1 MAINLEDYQ
10 ELIESLSPE
19 LQESLHSAWHD
30 ATKVFSARG
39 LDNYLK
45 GAAALKTL
53 GKGDD
58 LIVAWIN
65 HAPLV
70 AKEIG
75 EDVVPD
81 LIQTALELASK
92 TSGAVIELVLST
104 APTAASRL
112 GDEILFRAYLQF
124 LNTLLSQA
132 PRGVRPMLENLEKLF
147 SQLTLGGLRRWA
159 LWGAHAHRTN
169 YPEQGSYFSLQ
180 SKESQAMLQKERKG
194 TLFIDVQ
201 RRINMYL
208 RALWAR
214 DFFMKPTSGD
224 FETREGHRPFVEGY
238 FIHLPDAY
246 DDFIL
251 PARPLQPIQPL
262 AALSPTLPLHPQG
275 VGWGCKAAEAATTT
289 HKGREQSLLPPQ
301 GEGWDG
307 GGARA
312 GSGEGT
318 RISGLSMYRAA
329 AAHSAA
335 HIVYTRDPISAESLN
350 PWQMAVISVIEDA
363 RVETLAVRKFPGLKQ
378 RWSALHT
385 IEPAQDSSAG
395 DYLNRLARALLDEIY
410 QDNDPWIAQ
419 GRVLFKQAAENLDTN
434 QVSWDIG
441 VQLAH
446 EFMAKR
452 IPFNPRTD
460 LLIAPYRDDNRYF
473 WEFEEFDF
481 DKAMAAGYDAPKQV
495 RKHVS
500 LMEFANEIDVEN
512 AGDDAEEI
520 WVLGTELFPYEDMG
534 KSYNELEGREPVSE
548 PYHYSEWD
556 YQIQL
561 ERPAWATVLEKRSK
575 AGDLQLID
583 DITSQHKRTIGRLKF
598 LLDALQPQGV
608 TRIRK
613 LEDGDEVDVNAA
625 IRAMIDIRMGQ
636 QPDPRIMMRS
646 VRKVRDI
653 SVMVLLDLSESTNE
667 KVSGQDY
674 SVLDLQRQA
683 TVLLADAINKIGDPF
698 AIHGFCSDGRHNV
711 EYSRFKD
718 FDQPYNDLPKSRLA
732 GMSGQLS
739 TRMGAAI
746 RHAGHYL
753 KQQKSA
759 KKLLLVITD
768 GEPADVDVRDPQY
781 LRYDTKKAVE
791 EMARCGVTTF
801 CMSLDPRADQYVSRI
816 FGARN
821 YMVVDHVERLPEKL
835 PVLYAGLTR

>member
-1 MAINLEDYQ
+1 DYQ
-10 ELIESLSPE
+10 ELLDSLSPE
-19 LQESLHSAWHD
+19 LQESLRSAW
-30 ATKVFSARG
+30 AEAVKVFSARG

-45 GAAALKTL
+45 GAAALKSL

-58 LIVAWIN
+58 LVATWID

-75 EDVVPD
+75 EDIVPD
-81 LIQTALELASK
+81 LVQTALSLASK

-104 APTAASRL
+104 APTAANRL
-112 GDEILFRAYLQF
+112 GDELLFRSYLQF

-169 YPEQGSYFSLQ
+169 YPEQANYFSLQ
-180 SKESQAMLQKERKG
+180 SRESLAVLQKERKG
-194 TLFIDVQ
+194 TLFVDVQ

-224 FETREGHRPFVEGY
+224 FETREGYRPFVEGY

-246 DDFIL
+246 DNFVV
-251 PARPLQPIQPL
+251 PAASGQRSAPLL
-262 AALSPTLPLHPQG
+262 
-275 VGWGCKAAEAATTT
+275 
-289 HKGREQSLLPPQ
+289 R
-301 GEGWDG
+301 GE
-307 GGARA
+307 
-312 GSGEGT
+312 GSGEGEMPESPQEA
-318 RISGLSMYRAA
+318 IHVSGLELYRAA

-335 HIVYTRDPISAESLN
+335 HIVHTRDPISAEALN
-350 PWQMAVISVIEDA
+350 PFQMAVISVIEDA
-363 RVETLAVRKFPGLKQ
+363 RVETLAVRKFPGLKHLWAQ
-378 RWSALHT
+378 LHT
-385 IEPAQDSSAG
+385 VESGQGKSVG
-395 DYLNRLARALLDEIY
+395 DYLNRLARALLDESY

-419 GRVLFKQAAENLDTN
+419 GRVLFKQAAERLDTN

-446 EFMAKR
+446 EFAHGVTAKR
-452 IPFNPRTD
+452 IAFNPRSD
-460 LLIAPYRDDNRYF
+460 LLTAPYRDDNRYF

-481 DKAMAAGYDAPKQV
+481 DKAMAAGYEAPKQV

-534 KSYNELEGREPVSE
+534 KSYNELEGKEPVSE

-561 ERPAWATVLEKRSK
+561 ERPAWTTVLEKRPK

-583 DITSQHKRTIGRLKF
+583 DIAAQHKRTIGRLKF

-653 SVMVLLDLSESTNE
+653 SVMVLLDLSASTNE
-667 KVSGQDY
+667 KVAGQDY

-683 TVLLADAINKIGDPF
+683 TVLLADAIHKIGDPF

-711 EYSRFKD
+711 EYFRFKD
-718 FDQPYNDLPKSRLA
+718 FDQPYNELPKSRLA

-753 KQQKSA
+753 KLQKSA

-781 LRYDTKKAVE
+781 LRFDTKKAVE
-791 EMARCGVTTF
+791 EMARSGVTTF

-835 PVLYAGLTR
+835 PALYAGLTR

>member
-10 ELIESLSPE
+10 ELLESLSPQ
-19 LQESLHSAWHD
+19 LQESLYTAWLE

-39 LDNYLK
+39 LDNYIK

-53 GKGDD
+53 GKGDG
-58 LIVAWIN
+58 LIAAWID
-65 HAPLV
+65 HVPLV
-70 AKEIG
+70 AKEVG
-75 EDVVPD
+75 EDAIPD
-81 LIQTALELASK
+81 LVQVALEFASK
-92 TSGAVIELVLST
+92 TSGSVIELALST
-104 APTAASRL
+104 APTAANRL
-112 GDEILFRAYLQF
+112 GDEHLFRSYLQF

-132 PRGVRPMLENLEKLF
+132 PRGVRPMLENLEMLF

-169 YPEQGSYFSLQ
+169 YPEQISYFSLQ

-224 FETREGHRPFVEGY
+224 FETREGYRPYVEGY

-246 DDFIL
+246 DDFTVNDTKL
-251 PARPLQPIQPL
+251 
-262 AALSPTLPLHPQG
+262 
-275 VGWGCKAAEAATTT
+275 
-289 HKGREQSLLPPQ
+289 
-301 GEGWDG
+301 
-307 GGARA
+307 
-312 GSGEGT
+312 
-318 RISGLSMYRAA
+318 SGLEMYRAA

-335 HIVYTRDPISAESLN
+335 HIAYTRDPISAEALN

-363 RVETLAVRKFPGLKQ
+363 RVETLAVRKFPGLKRLWVQ
-378 RWSALHT
+378 LHT
-385 IEPAQDSSAG
+385 IQAGQGNSAG
-395 DYLNRLARALLDEIY
+395 DYLNRLARALLDERY
-410 QDNDPWIAQ
+410 QDNDAWVAQ
-419 GRVLFKQAAENLDTN
+419 GRVLFKQAADRLVTN

-446 EFMAKR
+446 EFLAKR
-452 IPFNPRTD
+452 IAFNPRSD
-460 LLIAPYRDDNRYF
+460 LLTAAYRDDNRYF

-481 DKAMAAGYDAPKQV
+481 DKAIAAGYETQKQV

-500 LMEFANEIDVEN
+500 LMEFANEIDVET

-520 WVLGTELFPYEDMG
+520 WVLGTELFPYENIGDESNG
-534 KSYNELEGREPVSE
+534 KSFNELEGKEPVSE
-548 PYHYSEWD
+548 PFHYSEWD

-561 ERPAWATVLEKRSK
+561 ERPAWATVLEKRAK
-575 AGDLQLID
+575 VGELQIID
-583 DITSQHKRTIGRLKF
+583 DITAQHKRTISRLKY

-608 TRIRK
+608 TRVRK
-613 LEDGDEVDVNAA
+613 LEDGDEVDINAA
-625 IRAMIDIRMGQ
+625 IRSMINIRMAQ

-667 KVSGQDY
+667 KVSGQEY

-683 TVLLADAINKIGDPF
+683 AVLLADAIHKIGDPF

-711 EYSRFKD
+711 EYFRYKD
-718 FDQPYNDLPKSRLA
+718 FDQPYNDEPKSRLA

-753 KQQKSA
+753 KLQKSS

-768 GEPADVDVRDPQY
+768 GEPADIDVRDPQY

-791 EMARCGVTTF
+791 EMARSGVTTF
-801 CMSLDPRADQYVSRI
+801 CMTLDPRADQYVSRI
-816 FGARN
+816 FGAKN

-835 PVLYAGLTR
+835 PLLYAGLTR

>member
-10 ELIESLSPE
+10 ELLDTLSPA
-19 LQESLHSAWHD
+19 LQESLHSAWHE

-53 GKGDD
+53 GKGDG
-58 LIVAWIN
+58 LIATWID

-81 LIQTALELASK
+81 LVQTALELASK

-104 APTAASRL
+104 APTAANRL
-112 GDEILFRAYLQF
+112 GDEVLFRTYLQF

-169 YPEQGSYFSLQ
+169 YPEQASYFSLQ
-180 SKESQAMLQKERKG
+180 SKESLAMLQKERKG

-224 FETREGHRPFVEGY
+224 FETREGYRPYVEGY

-246 DDFIL
+246 DDHSVGKTRL
-251 PARPLQPIQPL
+251 P
-262 AALSPTLPLHPQG
+262 
-275 VGWGCKAAEAATTT
+275 
-289 HKGREQSLLPPQ
+289 
-301 GEGWDG
+301 
-307 GGARA
+307 
-312 GSGEGT
+312 
-318 RISGLSMYRAA
+318 GLEMYRAA

-350 PWQMAVISVIEDA
+350 PFQMAVISVIEDA
-363 RVETLAVRKFPGLKQ
+363 RVETLAVRKFPGLKHLWAQ
-378 RWSALHT
+378 LHT
-385 IEPAQDSSAG
+385 IESDQGKSAG
-395 DYLNRLARALLDEIY
+395 DYLNRLARALLDDSY
-410 QDNDPWIAQ
+410 QDHDPWIAQ
-419 GRVLFKQAAENLDTN
+419 GRVLFKQAAERLDTN
-434 QVSWDIG
+434 QASWDIG

-446 EFMAKR
+446 EFAHGVTAKR
-452 IPFNPRTD
+452 IAFNPRSD
-460 LLIAPYRDDNRYF
+460 LLTAPYRDDNRYF

-481 DKAMAAGYDAPKQV
+481 DKAMAAGYEAPKQV

-534 KSYNELEGREPVSE
+534 KSFNELEGKEPVSE

-561 ERPAWATVLEKRSK
+561 ERPAWATVLEKRPK

-683 TVLLADAINKIGDPF
+683 TVLLADAIHKIGDPF

-711 EYSRFKD
+711 EYFRFKD
-718 FDQPYNDLPKSRLA
+718 FDQSYNELPKSRLA

-753 KQQKSA
+753 KLQKST

-781 LRYDTKKAVE
+781 LRFDTKKAVE
-791 EMARCGVTTF
+791 EMARSGVTTF

-816 FGARN
+816 FGAKN